1 VIFARRIASHRRPQ
15 TAATAL
21 ASEFFGRAE
30 PHPSGDFWT
39 DGAGPSGFCGFRY
52 PSLAEL
58 SGCDQVCVVV
68 TNLVFIKIFDRKTQF
83 VIPPNQIAV
92 FQAELREFF
101 EIQIGADFWMQRF
114 AEKWLEVD
122 FLALSIA
129 KLQLDTVFSQ
139 VFCFYYINY

>member
-1 VIFARRIASHRRPQ
+1 M
-15 TAATAL
+15 
-21 ASEFFGRAE
+21 G
-30 PHPSGDFWT
+30 
-39 DGAGPSGFCGFRY
+39 GAQPSGFCGFRY

-58 SGCDQVCVVV
+58 LGCDQVCVGV

-83 VIPPNQIAV
+83 VIPPTQIAV

-129 KLQLDTVFSQ
+129 KLQLDTIFSQ